1 MQAISIN
8 KLGSIKMLRYSP
20 LFPAKEIKVLILIL
34 SISLVALGCA
44 SSPKKGWEASN
55 NPRVGANILKT
66 AKSQLGKKYCFGGIS
81 PKTGF
86 DCSGL
91 AWWSHKRNNINIPR
105 MSSDQYRSGKK
116 VSRNNLMPGD
126 LLYFET
132 YKKGA
137 SHVGVYDGK
146 GGFIHSPNSKK
157 RVQRTSLNNSY
168 YKKRYLGARRHW

>member
-1 MQAISIN
+1 MLVSIFKNRLETIKMFNYFTQKRGRSARLLLLAISI
-8 KLGSIKMLRYSP
+8 S
-20 LFPAKEIKVLILIL
+20 LITW
-34 SISLVALGCA
+34 GCA
-44 SSPKKGWEASN
+44 GAPRGERKSSPKAGLK
-55 NPRVGANILKT
+55 ILKT
-66 AKSQLGKKYCFGGIS
+66 ARSQMGKKYCFGGIS

-91 AWWSHKRNNINIPR
+91 AWWSHKKNGINIPR

-116 VSRNNLMPGD
+116 VSRSKLMAGD

-146 GGFIHSPNSKK
+146 GGFIHSPNSNKK
-157 RVQRTSLNNSY
+157 VQRTSLKNSY
-168 YKKRYLGARRHW
+168 YKKRYLGARRYW